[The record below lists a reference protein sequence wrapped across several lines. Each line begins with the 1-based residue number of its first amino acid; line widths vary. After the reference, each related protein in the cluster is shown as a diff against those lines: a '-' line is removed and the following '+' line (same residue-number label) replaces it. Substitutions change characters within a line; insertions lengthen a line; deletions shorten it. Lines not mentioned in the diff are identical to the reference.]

1 MNIQSELCFGWTRY
15 FKKLYAEMR
24 VQFWERCGNPP
35 LAKDSKY
42 NFKQFSVVEVLGEG
56 SFGKVLLVE
65 HKKEK
70 KHYALKIMKKDFL
83 VDQGQV
89 ATLEHEPHDSILTA

>member
-1 MNIQSELCFGWTRY
+1 
-15 FKKLYAEMR
+15 MR

>member
-1 MNIQSELCFGWTRY
+1 
-15 FKKLYAEMR
+15 MR
-24 VQFWERCGNPP
+24 VQFWERYGNPP

-42 NFKQFSVVEVLGEG
+42 NFKQFSVIEVLGEG

-65 HKKEK
+65 QKKEK
-70 KHYALKIMKKDFL
+70 KYYALKIMKKDFL

-89 ATLEHEPHDSILTA
+89 DPIFEHRLAVLTVSVVLWEGQACNG